1 MNYVCGFMMT
11 WDLQQFLLIRKTHPD
26 WQKGKLNG
34 IGGKIECTKI
44 VMIKAWYDLI
54 IGDIIDYYFVVQKK
68 IPPDCFLVHRMEIPQ
83 EAMIREFHEE
93 TGMTT
98 KRDRWHCF
106 HIEDHQIEPDNK
118 TENAKVFYFAAFGDE
133 AKFQYIG
140 ENSDPLFE
148 VVSSYKLT
156 DLFFYKPEDVV
167 YNVPYLI
174 RMIIDSIRG
183 GQFKQLNPQN
193 VNNIP

>member
-34 IGGKIECTKI
+34 IGGKIDCTKI

-68 IPPDCFLVHRMEIPQ
+68 IPPDCFLVHRMENPK

-98 KRDRWHCF
+98 KRDR
-106 HIEDHQIEPDNK
+106 
-118 TENAKVFYFAAFGDE
+118 
-133 AKFQYIG
+133 
-140 ENSDPLFE
+140 
-148 VVSSYKLT
+148 
-156 DLFFYKPEDVV
+156 
-167 YNVPYLI
+167 
-174 RMIIDSIRG
+174 
-183 GQFKQLNPQN
+183 
-193 VNNIP
+193 